1 MRAVSIR
8 AAVVLTVAALAFAL
22 VPSAGDAQQRRDM
35 VVIGMAQE
43 PDIIGPMGVMAA
55 AGVIHNIVLG
65 DITPFNDKWQRIP
78 LMVEKFPT
86 LKDGDWQVLP
96 NKKMRVTWKLKR
108 GFTWHDGKPVTA
120 LDWRFTYGMMRNPQ
134 VPSIARFV
142 LNKVDNISVPNPDDP
157 YTMVVQWNE
166 LWPFA
171 GSQPFGQRY
180 VLPRHI
186 LERAYLAN
194 PAQLK
199 AHPYWRLAVGAG
211 PYKMTEWVPGSHMS
225 FEANEKWPLGA
236 PAIKKITLRFILD
249 STVLQANVISGGVDA
264 TDINNF
270 SCLQMEQVAQRNPRV
285 EAHHREAMVWER
297 IDFNNDDVW
306 LKDRRVRQ
314 AIGHALDRKAIA
326 EVSCAGGRQPVAH
339 SWMAPGHPAANPNVK
354 KYDYDPAKARA
365 LLTEAGFR
373 PGPDGV
379 LRDSTGRRVEMV
391 ISTTAG
397 NSIREQVEQIIQEQ
411 LRQVG
416 IDVRI
421 ENRPASVFFGTYT
434 TRRQFPH
441 MAMYAS
447 LFTPEDVPSDRFHSN
462 EVPSA
467 TNSWSGNNRVG
478 WRNPDNDKMWEQI
491 IAELDVEKR
500 NALLKKQQEVFAEDL
515 PSLPLYFR
523 LDLTTYPKA
532 MRNVKPVGLGSY
544 YIPWNA
550 WEWKWGDQ

>member
-1 MRAVSIR
+1 VVTVILGLIVPAVG
-8 AAVVLTVAALAFAL
+8 AAQ
-22 VPSAGDAQQRRDM
+22 PRRDA
-35 VVIGMAQE
+35 VIMAMAQE
-43 PDIIGPMGVMAA
+43 PDILGPMGVMAA
-55 AGVIHNIVLG
+55 AGVIHNIVFG
-65 DITPFNDKWQRIP
+65 DITPFTDKWQRLP
-78 LMVEKFPT
+78 LMVEKLPT

-96 NKKMRVTWKLKR
+96 NGKMRVTWRLKR
-108 GFTWHDGKPVTA
+108 NFTWHDGKPVTA

-142 LNKVDNISVPNPDDP
+142 LNKVDNVLVPNPDDP

-180 VLPRHI
+180 VLPRHL
-186 LERAYLAN
+186 LERPYLSN

-225 FEANEKWPLGA
+225 FEAYEKWPLGA
-236 PAIKKITLRFILD
+236 PAVKKMTLRFVLD
-249 STVLQANVISGGVDA
+249 STVLQANVISGGVEA

-270 SCLQMEQVAQRNPRV
+270 SCLQMEQIAQRNARV
-285 EAHHREAMVWER
+285 EAHYREAMVWER
-297 IDFNNDDVW
+297 IDFNNDDAW
-306 LKDRRVRQ
+306 LKDKRVRQ
-314 AIGHALDRKAIA
+314 AIGYALDRRAIA

-373 PGPDGV
+373 PGPDGI
-379 LRDSTGRRVEMV
+379 LRDGAGRRVEMV

-397 NSIREQVEQIIQEQ
+397 NSIREQIEQVIQEQ

-416 IDVRI
+416 IEVRI

-434 TRRQFPH
+434 TRRQFSH

-447 LFTPEDVPSDRFHSN
+447 LFTPEDVPSDRFHST
-462 EVPSA
+462 EIPSNA
-467 TNSWSGNNRVG
+467 NSWSGNNRVG
-478 WRNPDNDKMWEQI
+478 WRNADNDKLWEQI
-491 IAELDVEKR
+491 IAELDADKR
-500 NALLKKQQEVFAEDL
+500 NTLLKKQQEIFAEDL

-544 YIPWNA
+544 YLPWNA

>member
-1 MRAVSIR
+1 MMDVSRWCLIALSMVLAIGVASPTASAQR
-8 AAVVLTVAALAFAL
+8 GKDIVVFA
-22 VPSAGDAQQRRDM
+22 
-35 VVIGMAQE
+35 MAQE
-43 PDIIGPMGVMAA
+43 PDILGPMGVMAA
-55 AGVIHNIVLG
+55 SGVIHNIVFG
-65 DITPFNDKWQRIP
+65 DTTPFNEKWQRIP

-108 GFTWHDGKPVTA
+108 TFTWHDGKPVTA
-120 LDWRFTYGMMRNPQ
+120 LDWRFMYGMLRNPQ

-142 LNKVDNISVPNPDDP
+142 LNKVDNILVPDPNDP
-157 YTMVVQWNE
+157 YTMIVQWNE

-171 GSQPFGQRY
+171 SSQPFGYNY

-186 LERAYLAN
+186 LERPYLAN

-199 AHPYWRLAVGAG
+199 ANPYWRLPVGAG

-225 FEANEKWPLGA
+225 FEAYDKYAPGA
-236 PAIKKITLRFILD
+236 PAIKKLTLRFILD

-297 IDFNNDDVW
+297 IDFNHDDVW
-306 LKDRRVRQ
+306 LKDKRVRQ

-365 LLTEAGFR
+365 LLAEAGFR
-373 PGPDGV
+373 PGPDGI
-379 LRDSTGRRVEMV
+379 LRDSAGRRVEMM

-397 NSIREQVEQIIQEQ
+397 NSIREQIEQIIKEQ

-434 TRRQFPH
+434 TQRQFPH

-447 LFTPEDVPSDRFHSN
+447 LFTPESVPANRFHSRDI
-462 EVPSA
+462 PSA
-467 TNSWSGNNRVG
+467 ANSWSGDNRVG
-478 WRNPDNDKMWEQI
+478 WRNAENDQVWDQI
-491 IAELDVEKR
+491 VAELDVEKR
-500 NALLKKQQEVFAEDL
+500 TALLKKQQEIFAEDV

-544 YIPWNA
+544 YIPWNI

>member
-1 MRAVSIR
+1 MRLR
-8 AAVVLTVAALAFAL
+8 CMLAVVAISLALPATSPPAE
-22 VPSAGDAQQRRDM
+22 AQRRDT
-35 VVIGMAQE
+35 VVMAMAQE
-43 PDIIGPMGVMAA
+43 PDILGPMGVMAA
-55 AGVIHNIVLG
+55 AGVIHNIVFG
-65 DITPFNDKWQRIP
+65 DIAPFNEKWQRIP

-86 LKDGDWQVLP
+86 LKDGDWEVLP
-96 NKKMRVTWKLKR
+96 NNKMRVTWRLKR

-142 LNKVDNISVPNPDDP
+142 LNKVDNILVPNVNDP

-166 LWPFA
+166 RWPFA
-171 GSQPFGQRY
+171 GRQPFGQHY
-180 VLPRHI
+180 VLPRHL
-186 LERAYLAN
+186 LERPYLAN

-199 AHPYWRLAVGAG
+199 AHPFWRLPVGAG
-211 PYKMTEWVPGSHMS
+211 PYRMTEWVPGSHMS
-225 FEANEKWPLGA
+225 FEAYDKYAAGA
-236 PAIKKITLRFILD
+236 PAIKKITVRFILD

-270 SCLQMEQVAQRNPRV
+270 SCLQMEQIAQRNPRV

-297 IDFNNDDVW
+297 IDFNHDDVW
-306 LKDRRVRQ
+306 LKDKRVRQ
-314 AIGHALDRKAIA
+314 AIAYALDRKAIA

-339 SWMAPGHPAANPNVK
+339 SWLAPGHPAANPNVK
-354 KYDYDPAKARA
+354 KYDYDPARARA
-365 LLTEAGFR
+365 LLGEAGFR
-373 PGPDGV
+373 PGPDGI
-379 LRDSTGRRVEMV
+379 LRDSAGRRVEMV

-397 NSIREQVEQIIQEQ
+397 NSIREQIQQIIKEQ

-416 IDVRI
+416 IEVRI

-447 LFTPEDVPSDRFHSN
+447 LFTPESVPSDRFHSRDI
-462 EVPSA
+462 PSA
-467 TNSWSGNNRVG
+467 ANAWSGNNRVG
-478 WRNPDNDKMWEQI
+478 WRNPENDQLWDQI
-491 IAELDVEKR
+491 VSELDVEKR
-500 NALLKKQQEVFAEDL
+500 TALLKKQQEIFAEDL

-523 LDLTTYPKA
+523 LDLTTYPKI

-544 YIPWNA
+544 YLPWNV
-550 WEWKWGDQ
+550 WQWRWGDQ

>member
-1 MRAVSIR
+1 MVTVILGLIVPAVG
-8 AAVVLTVAALAFAL
+8 AAQ
-22 VPSAGDAQQRRDM
+22 PRRDA
-35 VVIGMAQE
+35 VIMAMAQE
-43 PDIIGPMGVMAA
+43 PDILGPMGVMAA
-55 AGVIHNIVLG
+55 AGVIHNIVFG
-65 DITPFNDKWQRIP
+65 DITPFTDKWQRLP
-78 LMVEKFPT
+78 LMVEKLPT

-96 NKKMRVTWKLKR
+96 NGKMRVTWRLKR
-108 GFTWHDGKPVTA
+108 NFTWHDGKPVTA

-142 LNKVDNISVPNPDDP
+142 LNKVDNVLVPNPDDP

-180 VLPRHI
+180 VLPRHL
-186 LERAYLAN
+186 LERPYLSN

-225 FEANEKWPLGA
+225 FEAYEKWPLGA
-236 PAIKKITLRFILD
+236 PAVKKMTLRFVLD
-249 STVLQANVISGGVDA
+249 STVLQANVISGGVEA

-270 SCLQMEQVAQRNPRV
+270 SCLQMEQIAQRNARV
-285 EAHHREAMVWER
+285 EAHYREAMVWER
-297 IDFNNDDVW
+297 IDFNNDDAW
-306 LKDRRVRQ
+306 LKDKRVRQ
-314 AIGHALDRKAIA
+314 AIGYALDRRAIA

-373 PGPDGV
+373 PGPDGI
-379 LRDSTGRRVEMV
+379 LRDGAGRRVEMV

-397 NSIREQVEQIIQEQ
+397 NSIREQIEQVIQEQ

-416 IDVRI
+416 IEVRI

-434 TRRQFPH
+434 TRRQFSH

-447 LFTPEDVPSDRFHSN
+447 LFTPEDVPSDRFHST
-462 EVPSA
+462 EIPSNA
-467 TNSWSGNNRVG
+467 NSWSGNNRVG
-478 WRNPDNDKMWEQI
+478 WRNADNDKLWEQI
-491 IAELDVEKR
+491 IAELDADKR
-500 NALLKKQQEVFAEDL
+500 NTLLKKQQEIFAEDL

-544 YIPWNA
+544 YLPWNA

>member
-1 MRAVSIR
+1 MVTVILGLIVPAVG
-8 AAVVLTVAALAFAL
+8 AAQ
-22 VPSAGDAQQRRDM
+22 PRRDA
-35 VVIGMAQE
+35 VIMAMAQE
-43 PDIIGPMGVMAA
+43 PDILGPMGVMAA
-55 AGVIHNIVLG
+55 AGVIHNIVFG
-65 DITPFNDKWQRIP
+65 DITPFTDKWQRLP
-78 LMVEKFPT
+78 LMVEKLPT

-96 NKKMRVTWKLKR
+96 NGKMRVTWRLKR
-108 GFTWHDGKPVTA
+108 NFTWHDGKPVTA

-142 LNKVDNISVPNPDDP
+142 LNKVDNVLVPNPDDP

-180 VLPRHI
+180 VLPRHL
-186 LERAYLAN
+186 LERPYLSN

-225 FEANEKWPLGA
+225 FEAYEKWPLGA
-236 PAIKKITLRFILD
+236 PAVKKMTLRFVLD
-249 STVLQANVISGGVDA
+249 STVLQANVISGGVEA

-270 SCLQMEQVAQRNPRV
+270 SCLQMEQIAQRNARV
-285 EAHHREAMVWER
+285 EAHYREAMVWER
-297 IDFNNDDVW
+297 IDFNNDDAW
-306 LKDRRVRQ
+306 LKDKRVRQ
-314 AIGHALDRKAIA
+314 AIGYALDRRAIA

-373 PGPDGV
+373 PGPDGI
-379 LRDSTGRRVEMV
+379 LRDGAGRRVEMV

-397 NSIREQVEQIIQEQ
+397 NSIREQIEQVIQEQ

-416 IDVRI
+416 IEVRI

-434 TRRQFPH
+434 TRRQFSH

-447 LFTPEDVPSDRFHSN
+447 LFTPEDVPSDRFHST
-462 EVPSA
+462 EIPSNA
-467 TNSWSGNNRVG
+467 NSWSGNNRVG
-478 WRNPDNDKMWEQI
+478 WRNADNDKLWEQI
-491 IAELDVEKR
+491 IAELDADKR
-500 NALLKKQQEVFAEDL
+500 NTLLKK
-515 PSLPLYFR
+515 
-523 LDLTTYPKA
+523 
-532 MRNVKPVGLGSY
+532 
-544 YIPWNA
+544 
-550 WEWKWGDQ
+550 

>member
-1 MRAVSIR
+1 MGARGVR
-8 AAVVLTVAALAFAL
+8 AAVAGLLAGMLATVVPAAQAQRKDTLVFA
-22 VPSAGDAQQRRDM
+22 
-35 VVIGMAQE
+35 MAQE
-43 PDIIGPMGVMAA
+43 PDILGPMGVMAA
-55 AGVIHNIVLG
+55 AGVVHNIVFG
-65 DITPFNDKWQRIP
+65 DVTPFTDKWQRIP
-78 LMVEKFPT
+78 LMVEKLPT

-108 GFTWHDGKPVTA
+108 GFTWHDGRPVTA
-120 LDWRFTYGMMRNPQ
+120 LDWRFTYGMMRNPL

-142 LNKVDNISVPNPDDP
+142 LNKVDNILVPNPDDP

-171 GSQPFGQRY
+171 GTQPFGQNY

-186 LERAYLAN
+186 LERPYLAN

-199 AHPYWRLAVGAG
+199 AHPYWRQPVGAG
-211 PYKMTEWVPGSHMS
+211 PYRITEWVAGSHMS
-225 FEANEKWPLGA
+225 FEAYDRYAPGA
-236 PAIKKITLRFILD
+236 PAIKKMTLRFILD
-249 STVLQANVISGGVDA
+249 STVLQANVISGSVDA

-270 SCLQMEQVAQRNPRV
+270 SCLQMEQIAQRNPRV

-306 LKDRRVRQ
+306 LKDKRVRQ

-326 EVSCAGGRQPVAH
+326 EVSCSGGRQPVAH

-354 KYDYDPAKARA
+354 KYEYDPAKART
-365 LLTEAGFR
+365 LLAEAGFR
-373 PGPDGV
+373 PGPDGI
-379 LRDSTGRRVEMV
+379 LRDGAGRRVEMSL
-391 ISTTAG
+391 STTAG
-397 NSIREQVEQIIQEQ
+397 NSIREQIEQIVQEQ

-421 ENRPASVFFGTYT
+421 DNRPASVFFGTWV

-447 LFTPEDVPSDRFHSN
+447 LFTPESLPSNRFHSN
-462 EVPSA
+462 GIPSA
-467 TNSWSGNNRVG
+467 ANAWSGDNRVG
-478 WRNPDNDKMWEQI
+478 WRNAENDQIWDQI
-491 IAELDVEKR
+491 IAEIDDQKR
-500 NALLKKQQEVFAEDL
+500 TALLKKQQEIFAEDL

-532 MRNVKPVGLGSY
+532 LRNVKPVGLGSY
-544 YIPWNA
+544 YLPWNA

>member
-1 MRAVSIR
+1 MLGTLIR
-8 AAVVLTVAALAFAL
+8 PVVLALIAALALAVTPAAQAQRKDSVVFA
-22 VPSAGDAQQRRDM
+22 
-35 VVIGMAQE
+35 MAQE
-43 PDIIGPMGVMAA
+43 PDILGPMGVMAA
-55 AGVIHNIVLG
+55 AGVIHSMVLG
-65 DITPFNDKWQRIP
+65 DITPFNEKWQRLP

-96 NKKMRVTWKLKR
+96 NSKMRVTWKLKR
-108 GFTWHDGKPVTA
+108 GFTWHDGTPVTA

-142 LNKVDNISVPNPDDP
+142 LNKVDNILVPDVNDP

-166 LWPFA
+166 RWPFA

-186 LERAYLAN
+186 LERPYLSN

-199 AHPYWRLAVGAG
+199 AHPYWRLPVGSG

-225 FEANEKWPLGA
+225 FEAHDKYAAGS
-236 PAIKKITLRFILD
+236 PAIKKMTVRFILD
-249 STVLQANVISGGVDA
+249 STVLQANVISGGADA

-270 SCLQMEQVAQRNPRV
+270 SCLQMEQIAQRNPRV
-285 EAHHREAMVWER
+285 EAHHREAMTWER
-297 IDFNNDDVW
+297 IDFNHDDAW
-306 LKDRRVRQ
+306 LKDKRVRQ

-339 SWMAPGHPAANPNVK
+339 SWLAPGHSAANPNVK
-354 KYDYDPAKARA
+354 KYDYDLAKARG
-365 LLTEAGFR
+365 LLAEAGFR
-373 PGPDGV
+373 PGPDGI
-379 LRDSTGRRVEMV
+379 LRDGAGRRVEMA

-397 NSIREQVEQIIQEQ
+397 NSIREQVQQIIKEQ
-411 LRQVG
+411 LRQAG
-416 IDVRI
+416 IEVRI
-421 ENRPASVFFGTYT
+421 DNRPASVFFGTYT

-441 MAMYAS
+441 MALYAS
-447 LFTPEDVPSDRFHSN
+447 VFTPEDVPSDRFHSN
-462 EVPSA
+462 DIPSQA
-467 TNSWSGNNRVG
+467 NSWSGNNRVG
-478 WRNPDNDKMWEQI
+478 WRNAENDKVWEQI

-500 NALLKKQQEVFAEDL
+500 TALLKKQQELFAEDL

-523 LDLTTYPKA
+523 LDLSTYPKTL
-532 MRNVKPVGLGSY
+532 RNAKPVGLGSY
-544 YIPWNA
+544 YLTWNV

>member
-1 MRAVSIR
+1 MTRTLLQK
-8 AAVVLTVAALAFAL
+8 VLLAALLVVASAL
-22 VPSAGDAQQRRDM
+22 APAAQAQRRDT
-35 VVIGMAQE
+35 VTLAMAQE
-43 PDIIGPMGVMAA
+43 PDILGPMGVMAA
-55 AGVIHNIVLG
+55 AGVIHNIVFG
-65 DITPFNDKWQRIP
+65 DITPFNEKWQRIP

-86 LKDGDWQVLP
+86 LKDGDWVVLP

-108 GFTWHDGKPVTA
+108 GFTWHDGRPVTA

-142 LNKVDNISVPNPDDP
+142 LNKVDNILVPDVNDP

-171 GSQPFGQRY
+171 GSQPFGQNY
-180 VLPRHI
+180 VLPRHV
-186 LERAYLAN
+186 LERPYLAN

-199 AHPYWRLAVGAG
+199 AHPFWRLPVGAG
-211 PYKMTEWVPGSHMS
+211 PYKMTEWVAGSHMS
-225 FEANEKWPLGA
+225 FEAHEKWPLGA
-236 PAIKKITLRFILD
+236 PAIKKVTLRFILD
-249 STVLQANVISGGVDA
+249 STVLQANVISGSVDA

-270 SCLQMEQVAQRNPRV
+270 SCLQMEQIAQRNPRV
-285 EAHHREAMVWER
+285 EAHYREAMVWER

-306 LKDRRVRQ
+306 LKDKRVRQ
-314 AIGHALDRKAIA
+314 AIGYALDRKAIA
-326 EVSCAGGRQPVAH
+326 EVSCSGGRQPVAH

-354 KYDYDPAKARA
+354 KYEYDPVKARA
-365 LLTEAGFR
+365 LLAEAGFR
-373 PGPDGV
+373 SGPDGI
-379 LRDSTGRRVEMV
+379 LRDSAGRRVEMSL
-391 ISTTAG
+391 STTSG
-397 NSIREQVEQIIQEQ
+397 NSIREQIEQIVKEQ

-421 ENRPASVFFGTYT
+421 DNRPASVFFGAWV

-447 LFTPEDVPSDRFHSN
+447 LFTPESVPSDRFHSN
-462 EVPSA
+462 DIPSA
-467 TNSWSGNNRVG
+467 ANAWSGNNRVG
-478 WRNPDNDKMWEQI
+478 WRNAENDRLWEQI
-491 IAELDVEKR
+491 IAELDAEKR
-500 NALLKKQQEVFAEDL
+500 NALLKKQQEIFAEDL

-544 YIPWNA
+544 YIPWNI
-550 WEWKWGDQ
+550 WEWRWGDQ

>member
-8 AAVVLTVAALAFAL
+8 AAVVLTVAALALAVTPAAQAQRKDSL
-22 VPSAGDAQQRRDM
+22 VLA
-35 VVIGMAQE
+35 MAQE
-43 PDIIGPMGVMAA
+43 PDILGPMGVMAA
-55 AGVIHNIVLG
+55 AGVIHSMVLG
-65 DITPFNDKWQRIP
+65 DITPFNEKWQRLP

-96 NKKMRVTWKLKR
+96 NNKMRVTWKLKR
-108 GFTWHDGKPVTA
+108 GFTWHDGTPVTA

-142 LNKVDNISVPNPDDP
+142 LNKVDNILVPDVNDP

-166 LWPFA
+166 RWPFA

-186 LERAYLAN
+186 LERPYLSN

-199 AHPYWRLAVGAG
+199 AQPYWRLPVGSG

-225 FEANEKWPLGA
+225 FEAYDKYAAGS
-236 PAIKKITLRFILD
+236 PAIKKMTLRFILD
-249 STVLQANVISGGVDA
+249 STVLQANVISGGADA

-270 SCLQMEQVAQRNPRV
+270 SCLQMEQIGQRNPRV
-285 EAHHREAMVWER
+285 EAHHREAMTWER
-297 IDFNNDDVW
+297 IDFNHDDAW
-306 LKDRRVRQ
+306 LKDKRVRQ

-339 SWMAPGHPAANPNVK
+339 SWLAPGHPAADQNVK
-354 KYDYDPAKARA
+354 KYEYDMAKARG
-365 LLTEAGFR
+365 LLAEAGLR
-373 PGPDGV
+373 PGSDGI
-379 LRDSTGRRVEMV
+379 LRDRAGQRVEMV

-397 NSIREQVEQIIQEQ
+397 NSIREQVEQIIKDQ

-416 IDVRI
+416 IEVRI

-441 MAMYAS
+441 MALYAS
-447 LFTPEDVPSDRFHSN
+447 VFTPEDVPSDRFHSN
-462 EVPSA
+462 EIPSQA
-467 TNSWSGNNRVG
+467 NSWSGNNRVG
-478 WRNPDNDKMWEQI
+478 WRNVENDKIWEQI

-500 NALLKKQQEVFAEDL
+500 TALLKRQQEVFAEDL

-544 YIPWNA
+544 YISWNA
-550 WEWKWGDQ
+550 WEWRWGDQ